1 MRNSKNYQYLLND
14 VSKLRRVG
22 TKTKDL
28 LKKKK
33 IKTLFDVLWN
43 LPHSYTDRSVEKKIN
58 ELEIGKI
65 CTLKIKVVKY
75 NFPRMRNL
83 PNKVLCEDETG
94 KLDVIFFNS
103 REGYIKKI
111 LPLNEY
117 VIISGKINFYKNK
130 YQITNPT
137 YVNTLEKGNFIKK
150 IIPKYSLTEGISEKI
165 YRNIIEQ
172 ILENLPN
179 IEEWHNEEIINKY
192 KFEGWSESIIKLH
205 DPKNI
210 NKINSSY
217 YKRLVFDEILSTFL
231 VLSEIRQKIKKIKK
245 TSKKFLETDSNKI
258 INSLNFNLTKNQKK
272 IINEIDI
279 DLKSKNK
286 MFRLLQG
293 DVGSGKNI
301 IALI

>member
-1 MRNSKNYQYLLND
+1 MLFSLIVERD
-14 VSKLRRVG
+14 ILR
-22 TKTKDL
+22 
-28 LKKKK
+28 
-33 IKTLFDVLWN
+33 
-43 LPHSYTDRSVEKKIN
+43 
-58 ELEIGKI
+58 
-65 CTLKIKVVKY
+65 
-75 NFPRMRNL
+75 
-83 PNKVLCEDETG
+83 
-94 KLDVIFFNS
+94 
-103 REGYIKKI
+103 KI

-272 IINEIDI
+272 IINEINI

-293 DVGSGKNI
+293 DVGSGKTI
-301 IALI
+301 IALICASNVVQSGFQVAFMAPTGILAEQHFKFS